1 MDTRADRR
9 ARGSAPYDEGDAPAL
24 DGLVGPA
31 LAMSAAA
38 LVLAALAHTTALT
51 LGTSTRVVAIT
62 VALVVGAVAGW
73 VGHRLRHYGVPADR
87 LRPRSVR

>member
-1 MDTRADRR
+1 MP
-9 ARGSAPYDEGDAPAL
+9 PYDEGDAPAS
-24 DGLVGPA
+24 DGLVGAA

-51 LGTSTRVVAIT
+51 LGTPTRVVAIT

-73 VGHRLRHYGVPADR
+73 VGHRLRCHGVPADR